1 MGHRFTALGA
11 APLFFALL
19 GGALAPAVGT
29 APPSDRLRLQAPAEA
44 GTAVRL
50 ICQLWDSGFFRAC
63 PAVRDEICDNA
74 YAFFDLKSPLAS
86 LQKRGMAC
94 FSQDPDGNDTIYLR
108 RDIFAHYRVDLESV
122 LERRSVEATALRV
135 LVHEL
140 CHDLWA
146 NILDDR
152 DRALF
157 ALDGA
162 EFIAAYRLAMT
173 PKEKRD
179 FLRRTGQRA
188 RRSELNGL
196 WADLDALIASY
207 PPEHCCGSELFAW
220 LGERTFSWGLRIPPN
235 FGNYYSGLLSM
246 IPQEAIDH

>member
-63 PAVRDEICDNA
+63 PAVRDEICNNA
-74 YAFFDLKSPLAS
+74 YAFFDPQSPLAA

-94 FSQDPDGNDTIYLR
+94 FSQDPDREDTIFLR
-108 RDIFAHYRVDLESV
+108 KDIFAHYRVGLESV
-122 LERRSVEATALRV
+122 LERRSVEETALRV

-152 DRALF
+152 DRTLF

-162 EFIAAYRLAMT
+162 EFIAAYRLATT
-173 PKEKRD
+173 PSEKRE
-179 FLRRTGQRA
+179 FLRRTGQRL
-188 RRSELNGL
+188 RNSELAGL
-196 WADLDALIASY
+196 CADLDTLIASY
-207 PPEHCCGSELFAW
+207 PPDHRCGSELFAW
-220 LGERTFSWGLRIPPN
+220 LGERVFSMGLRIPPQ
-235 FGNYYSGLLSM
+235 FSIYYVGVIATTSSKAF
-246 IPQEAIDH
+246 EH